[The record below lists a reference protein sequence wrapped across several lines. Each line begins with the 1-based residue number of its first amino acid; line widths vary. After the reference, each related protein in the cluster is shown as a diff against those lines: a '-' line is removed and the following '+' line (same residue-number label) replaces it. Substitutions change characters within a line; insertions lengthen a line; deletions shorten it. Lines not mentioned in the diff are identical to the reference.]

1 MTEIEKTKQEIKMLQ
16 EKLNKLEEVEKEP
29 DMMLMRQGKV
39 DIVDYNTKVYYRIE
53 YTDSFSGAYV
63 WFLRRRGEKSIR
75 QVRDINV
82 YGVLEDYYQKQVLKQ
97 KEDYPYKKQTPEET
111 AEGLRNAMKQ
121 AKEDGVFDEPT
132 KPMDEVVDRLVKK
145 YQAQKLWNRVR
156 DELGYS
162 IDLCDEIVDLVED
175 WIPEPQSTSGSQ
187 NLDVEFLVDGFN
199 DAIRKM
205 KEMLR

>member
-16 EKLNKLEEVEKEP
+16 EKLNKLEEAEKEP

-39 DIVDYNTKVYYRIE
+39 DIVDYDTKVYYRIE

-97 KEDYPYKKQTPEET
+97 KEDYPYKKQTPEEV
-111 AEGLRNAMKQ
+111 AEGLRNAMRQ
-121 AKEDGVFDEPT
+121 AKKDGVFDEPT

-145 YQAQKLWNRVR
+145 YQAQKLFNRLFEV
-156 DELGYS
+156 GYDKEDCEMILS
-162 IDLCDEIVDLVED
+162 VVED
-175 WIPEPQSTSGSQ
+175 WLPEPQSAAGSQ
-187 NLDVEFLVDGFN
+187 NVDVEFLVDGFN